1 MARPEQPIIRT
12 REGERGTAS
21 AVESLIQEVPLPE
34 EDDGFD
40 EEGFEDEDIGAEF
53 DMGDPL
59 NGDLED
65 VLFVPSERPDEPLT
79 AGVEFGP
86 GPLTVPFPN
95 ETERDFRLR
104 VADALVTSPSATAS
118 VKAFADRLLRGE

>member
-12 REGERGTAS
+12 REGERGTATD
-21 AVESLIQEVPLPE
+21 VEGLIQQVPLPE

-40 EEGFEDEDIGAEF
+40 EEGFEDEDLGAEF

-59 NGDLED
+59 NGELED
-65 VLFVPSERPDEPLT
+65 VLFAPTERPDEPLT

-86 GPLTVPFPN
+86 GPLTVPFPG

-104 VADALVTSPSATAS
+104 VADSLSSSPSATPS
-118 VKAFADRLLRGE
+118 VRAFADRLLRGE